1 MEQGEIIDIVREA
14 LFLTLQIGLPPMLV
28 SLLVGVTIAL
38 FQALTQMQEI
48 TLVFVPKILAI
59 VVTIA
64 VLFPTF
70 AQLLI
75 AYMDNVADRIIG
87 M

>member
-1 MEQGEIIDIVREA
+1 MNQEEVIEIVREA
-14 LFLTLQIGLPPMLV
+14 LFLTLQIGMPPMLV
-28 SLLVGVTIAL
+28 GLMVGVTIAL

-59 VVTIA
+59 VITIA

-75 AYMDNVADRIIG
+75 SYMDNVADRIIG